1 MLQAFIV
8 VFREGFESFLIVGII
23 LAYLR
28 RIGEHRL
35 VPAMYWGIG
44 ASLVASAGLGYMLN
58 KGVNESLWEG
68 LFGVATILLCT
79 RSRYTGCGYLCPAGF
94 TQIYLGPS
102 LLACSAA
109 DSHWC
114 SA

>member
-44 ASLVASAGLGYMLN
+44 ASLLASAGLGYMLN
-58 KGVNESLWEG
+58 RGLNESLWEG
-68 LFGVATILLCT
+68 VFGVAT
-79 RSRYTGCGYLCPAGF
+79 
-94 TQIYLGPS
+94 S
-102 LLACSAA
+102 LLVASLVIDMWRAGA
-109 DSHWC
+109 HMSWDMYTNLSRF
-114 SA
+114 SSRTTSLL